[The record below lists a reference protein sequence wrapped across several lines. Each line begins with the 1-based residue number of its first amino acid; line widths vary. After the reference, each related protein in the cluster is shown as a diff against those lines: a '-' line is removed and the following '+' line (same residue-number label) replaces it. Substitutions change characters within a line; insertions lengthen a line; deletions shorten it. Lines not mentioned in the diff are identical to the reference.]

1 MGTIEKQKA
10 FRDCLLY
17 YLDYKPLGYEHLQW
31 LYFEDWCD
39 IMNKAKQISKDVLAL
54 KLNDHLLNWFARQWE
69 VYVERDIERYYGKA
83 LREGVFDRSDIEL
96 MIGLAAEQI
105 NHIYPKT
112 ILQLIEKSKK
122 LKTTVNET
130 AIYGSTKA

>member
-1 MGTIEKQKA
+1 MGTIEKQKT
-10 FRDCLLY
+10 FRHCLLY

-39 IMNKAKQISKDVLAL
+39 IVNKTKQISKDVLDL
-54 KLNDHLLNWFARQWE
+54 KLNDHLINWYLQHWE
-69 VYVERDIERYYGKA
+69 VYVERDIEYYYGKA

-96 MIGLAAEQI
+96 MIGLAAEHI

-122 LKTTVNET
+122 LKSTVNEKS
-130 AIYGSTKA
+130 IYGSTSA

>member
-1 MGTIEKQKA
+1 METIEKQKT
-10 FRDCLLY
+10 FRHCLLY

-39 IMNKAKQISKDVLAL
+39 IVNKTKQISKDVLDL
-54 KLNDHLLNWFARQWE
+54 KLNDHLINWYLQHWE
-69 VYVERDIERYYGKA
+69 VYVERDIEYYYGKA

-96 MIGLAAEQI
+96 MIGLAAEHI

-122 LKTTVNET
+122 LKSTVNEKS
-130 AIYGSTKA
+130 IYGSTSA

>member
-1 MGTIEKQKA
+1 MGTIEKQKT
-10 FRDCLLY
+10 FRHCLLY

-39 IMNKAKQISKDVLAL
+39 IVNKTKQISKDVLAL

-83 LREGVFDRSDIEL
+83 LREGVFDREDIEL
-96 MIGLAAEQI
+96 MIGLAAENI
-105 NHIYPKT
+105 NHIYPKKLLLV
-112 ILQLIEKSKK
+112 ISKSSER
-122 LKTTVNET
+122 VCEQ
-130 AIYGSTKA
+130 

>member
-1 MGTIEKQKA
+1 MGTIEKQKT
-10 FRDCLLY
+10 FRHCLLY

-39 IMNKAKQISKDVLAL
+39 IVNKTKQISKDVLDL
-54 KLNDHLLNWFARQWE
+54 KLNDHLINWYLQHWE
-69 VYVERDIERYYGKA
+69 VYVERDIEYYYGKA

-96 MIGLAAEQI
+96 MIGLEAEHI

-122 LKTTVNET
+122 LKSTVNEKS
-130 AIYGSTKA
+130 IYGSTSA

>member
-1 MGTIEKQKA
+1 MGTIEKQKT
-10 FRDCLLY
+10 FRHCLLY

-39 IMNKAKQISKDVLAL
+39 LVNKTKQISKDVLDL
-54 KLNDHLLNWFARQWE
+54 KLNDHLINWYLQHWE
-69 VYVERDIERYYGKA
+69 VYVERDIEYYYGKA

-96 MIGLAAEQI
+96 MIGLAAEHI

-122 LKTTVNET
+122 LKSTVNEKS
-130 AIYGSTKA
+130 IYGSTSA

>member
-1 MGTIEKQKA
+1 MGTIEKQKT
-10 FRDCLLY
+10 FRHCLLY

-39 IMNKAKQISKDVLAL
+39 IVNKTKQISKDVLAL

-83 LREGVFDRSDIEL
+83 LREGVFDREDIEL
-96 MIGLAAEQI
+96 MIGLAAENI
-105 NHIYPKT
+105 NHIYPKKL
-112 ILQLIEKSKK
+112 LQVISKSSER
-122 LKTTVNET
+122 VCEQ
-130 AIYGSTKA
+130 

>member
-1 MGTIEKQKA
+1 MGTIDKQKA

-39 IMNKAKQISKDVLAL
+39 IVNKTKQISKDVLDL
-54 KLNDHLLNWFARQWE
+54 QLNDHLINWYLPHWE
-69 VYVERDIERYYGKA
+69 VYVERDIEYYYGKA

-96 MIGLAAEQI
+96 MIGLAAEHI

-122 LKTTVNET
+122 LKSTVNEKS
-130 AIYGSTKA
+130 IYGSTSA